1 MNRDTPPVRPDP
13 IETAAWFAAAQ
24 PGFADRLLSAHARRK
39 SGDCAGCGVYRP
51 TRWPCALV
59 SIARRAE
66 QINRERSR
74 RSVPDTHRAPTALV
88 DSAGTT

>member
-1 MNRDTPPVRPDP
+1 MTHTSRPDS
-13 IETAAWFAAAQ
+13 IATAAWFVAGQ
-24 PGFADRLLSAHARRK
+24 PGSAARLLGAHTRRD

-66 QINRERSR
+66 QLNRERSQC
-74 RSVPDTHRAPTALV
+74 PTPTGHRQP
-88 DSAGTT
+88 